1 MPTSRAFVL
10 LALVGCAQGQ
20 SYDEAMRILCATDRA
35 PAVQLANPAERNRQ
49 IAMEIEAK
57 VSNKEV
63 LGWFGELGQLPPD
76 TMDASV
82 AEHARRAGLTSCLGR
97 ALVAPPPAR

>member
-1 MPTSRAFVL
+1 MHVSRALVL
-10 LALVGCAQGQ
+10 MVLVGCTQGQ

-35 PAVQLANPAERNRQ
+35 PAVLHANPAERNRQ
-49 IAMEIEAK
+49 IAREIEAK

-76 TMDASV
+76 AMDASV

-97 ALVAPPPAR
+97 ELVAPPPSR